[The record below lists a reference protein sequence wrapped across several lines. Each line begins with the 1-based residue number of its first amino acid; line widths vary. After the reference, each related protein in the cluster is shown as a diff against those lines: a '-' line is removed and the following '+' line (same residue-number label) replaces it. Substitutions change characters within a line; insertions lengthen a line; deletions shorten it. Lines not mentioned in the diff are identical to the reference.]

1 MVFRVIY
8 FFIEKEI
15 ISVYEGMLI
24 LLFQILV
31 GLEGFIDDL
40 RSFLAFLKSIVLVT
54 AHEILYLGKS

>member
-15 ISVYEGMLI
+15 ISAYEVMLI

>member
-15 ISVYEGMLI
+15 ISACEAMLI
-24 LLFQILV
+24 SLFQILV
-31 GLEGFIDDL
+31 DLKGFIDDL

>member
-1 MVFRVIY
+1 MIFRVIY

-15 ISVYEGMLI
+15 ISAYGVMLI

-40 RSFLAFLKSIVLVT
+40 RSFLTFLKSIVLVT

>member
-1 MVFRVIY
+1 
-8 FFIEKEI
+8 
-15 ISVYEGMLI
+15 MLI